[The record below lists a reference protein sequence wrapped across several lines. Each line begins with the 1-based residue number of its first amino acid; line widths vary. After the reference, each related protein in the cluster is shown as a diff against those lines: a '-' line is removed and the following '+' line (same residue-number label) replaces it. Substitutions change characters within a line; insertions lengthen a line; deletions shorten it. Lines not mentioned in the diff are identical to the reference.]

1 MTHAMN
7 SALTPLARHTS
18 QRFMTTVC
26 VLSAAAL
33 LATGSASEAA
43 TCSTGGLSTR
53 FVGATIFKDR
63 DKTGT
68 LTPRD
73 KSCETNTEGRF
84 KAPKGP
90 GKLFLSGGA
99 EQGSATPNPF
109 VLSAPVGAKGIGIL
123 STVWQLLLN
132 KQKLNARRVPGMFGL
147 SPSYTLKSYSFFPT
161 SKPKTLAL
169 QRLDRQLHTLL
180 DLSLATSGAAPQAL
194 LANLAA
200 TLRGMQQPLDMADAA
215 QINQIIAAPAMQLD
229 LTELQRKQIVE
240 TASALNA
247 APASQ
252 PGQWDALSQL
262 RARAAALM
270 TAGDYA
276 CLAKCFSASAI
287 PQQLSGV
294 TCPCDSTI
302 PPPSGSLLAITQLDE
317 DSVGDPRDPEQARD
331 FTTKGPVNA
340 LRGTAASNVAK
351 VVLFQGVT
359 ELGSVSVSGGTWSL
373 PLSTDKYPEG
383 QYTFTA
389 VGRDAGG
396 AELPGQVQRVVHV
409 MIVPPKKPTPVPGGI
424 SENQLP
430 GRFPET
436 SSESWFIVDI
446 PPGGRAYVE
455 LRELLA
461 DGRTEFGP
469 VLGPYDVLLSSEG
482 HYQMEVTER
491 LAPGQYNL
499 KLFVTD
505 LAGNTSC
512 SAGIAVTDPDPQ
524 CPQQGGAIDRPFT
537 VASTGTTLGVN
548 QPDLLT
554 FPNAVNLSGTWSG
567 ADANGLEISLFA
579 DGDTKELP
587 LDLIPQTNGIT
598 FSWSLAVTKDVLQPG
613 NRFNVQ
619 ADYRYVNRK
628 NTVTSSTTPEVS
640 GSLSGAD
647 PKRLIIIICD
657 DFPDDIS
664 EICLQPV
671 YDAVAG
677 PGISVIDGTWRL
689 TVPPDP
695 LLPKQYRVLTA
706 QVESTEPFFRRKV
719 MGVDFLTIDPVVA
732 IELP

>member
-7 SALTPLARHTS
+7 SDLTPLGRHTN
-18 QRFMTTVC
+18 QRFMTTIT
-26 VLSAAAL
+26 VLLAAAL
-33 LATGSASEAA
+33 LANGSASQAA

-53 FVGATIFKDR
+53 FIGATIFKDR

-73 KSCETNTEGRF
+73 KSCATNTEGRF

-90 GKLFLSGGA
+90 GKLFMSGGA

-109 VLSAPVGAKGIGIL
+109 ILSAPADAKGIGIL

-132 KQKLNARRVPGMFGL
+132 KHKVKARRIPAMFGL
-147 SPSYTLKSYSFFPT
+147 SPSYTLKSYSFIP
-161 SKPKTLAL
+161 SNKPKTLAL
-169 QRLDRQLHTLL
+169 QRLDRQLHTVLE
-180 DLSLATSGAAPQAL
+180 LSLAASGAAPQAL
-194 LANLAA
+194 LGNLAA
-200 TLRGMQQPLDMADAA
+200 TLPGMQQPLDMANAA
-215 QINQIIAAPAMQLD
+215 QISQLIAAPAMQLN

-240 TASALNA
+240 TGSAFNA

-252 PGQWDALSQL
+252 AGQWDALSQL

-302 PPPSGSLLAITQLDE
+302 PSGNLLAITQLDE
-317 DSVGDPRDPEQARD
+317 DTIGDPRDPEQVQD

-340 LRGTAASNVAK
+340 LRGTAASNVAE

-359 ELGSVSVSGGTWSL
+359 ELGSVSVSGGTWSF

-389 VGRDAGG
+389 VGRDASG
-396 AELPGQVQRVVHV
+396 AELPGQVQRVVLV
-409 MIVPPKKPTPVPGGI
+409 LTVTPKKPTPLPGGI

-469 VLGPYDVLLSSEG
+469 VLGPYDILLSSEG
-482 HYQMEVTER
+482 HYQMDVTER

-512 SAGIAVTDPDPQ
+512 SASIAVTDPDPQ
-524 CPQQGGAIDRPFT
+524 CAQQAGAIDRPFT
-537 VASTGTTLGVN
+537 VASTGKTLGIN
-548 QPDLLT
+548 QPDLVT

-567 ADANGLEISLFA
+567 ADANGLAISLFA
-579 DGDTKELP
+579 DGDSNELP
-587 LDLIPQTNGIT
+587 LDLVPQTNGIT

-613 NRFNVQ
+613 KRFSVQ
-619 ADYRYVNRK
+619 ADYSYVNRK
-628 NTVTSSTTPEVS
+628 NTVTSSTTPELS
-640 GSLSGAD
+640 GSLFGAD

-671 YDAVAG
+671 FDAVAG
-677 PGISVIDGTWRL
+677 PGISIVGGTWRL
-689 TVPPDP
+689 KVSPDP
-695 LLPKQYRVLTA
+695 LPPKQYRVLTA
-706 QVESTEPFFRRKV
+706 QVETTEPLFRRKV